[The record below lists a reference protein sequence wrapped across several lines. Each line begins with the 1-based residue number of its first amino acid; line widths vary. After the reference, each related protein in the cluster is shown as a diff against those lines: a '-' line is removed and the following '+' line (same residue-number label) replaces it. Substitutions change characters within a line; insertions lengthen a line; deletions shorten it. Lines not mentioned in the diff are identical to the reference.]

1 MNIKQAAEASGVSSR
16 NIRYYEQEGLLCP
29 TRNPENDYRIY
40 TDQDVRTLKLIRA
53 LRMLD
58 MPLEDIRAVL
68 RGSLSLASAAGR
80 QAERLQKRTRELEAA
95 IHFCADLQ
103 QRNENASTMDVDACL
118 MQMQAEPT
126 KGWFTA
132 WVNDY
137 RAMARTEHRR
147 SFTFTP
153 DTPVTTPAE
162 FTDALFAYAREQH
175 LDLVV
180 TRESMNPRFTIDGVE
195 YRAVRYYYPFR
206 GIPTARIRCLLCDPD
221 FAEPEMPPR
230 RRIMKMLHYAMPVLA
245 AAAIALLFL
254 LPRGLLST
262 WWGLL
267 MFAGFL
273 TAGIA
278 SAWYNA
284 RIFYNDKDNHD
295 HYR

>member
-1 MNIKQAAEASGVSSR
+1 MNIKQAAEVSGVSSR

-68 RGSLSLASAAGR
+68 RGSLPLASAAGR

-118 MQMQAEPT
+118 MQMQAEPAT
-126 KGWFTA
+126 GWFTA

-230 RRIMKMLHYAMPVLA
+230 RRIMKMLHYAIPVLA

-273 TAGIA
+273 AAGIA

-295 HYR
+295 HYH

>member
-118 MQMQAEPT
+118 MQSEPAT
-126 KGWFTA
+126 GWFTA

-180 TRESMNPRFTIDGVE
+180 TRESMNPRFTIDGME

-206 GIPTARIRCLLCDPD
+206 GIPTARIHCLLCDPD
-221 FAEPEMPPR
+221 FAEPEIPPR
-230 RRIMKMLHYAMPVLA
+230 RLRAMKLLHYAMPVLA
-245 AAAIALLFL
+245 AVALALLFL
-254 LPRGLLST
+254 LPRGLLDT
-262 WWGLL
+262 WWGVLIL
-267 MFAGFL
+267 VCCVV
-273 TAGIA
+273 AGIS

-284 RIFYNDKDNHD
+284 RIFYNDKDNQD
-295 HYR
+295 HYH